1 MTNLSINFS
10 HPWLM
15 LLIIPAILW
24 TLVPYFRMNKRY
36 RGTRNRITSMI
47 LHIVIMVLSISVL
60 SGVTLA
66 YDLPNEDN
74 EVILLVDAS
83 FSNTES
89 ELAKNDFLQSVIQSN
104 SGEFKLGIV
113 TFGFDQVYAVE
124 LTNDMKRVFTDYLKA
139 PLPDDSATDIEAAL
153 RYAASLF
160 QNANGRIVLLTDAVE
175 TDGVA
180 NNMIKSIAADG
191 ITVDTVY
198 FKGNKTGDE
207 VQIIGMERPEEKV
220 KVGEPFEVSLILQSS
235 VATNVSIVPYDNGA
249 AGEAIPVEV
258 IDGIQRVKIPFKF
271 EVPDLHDL
279 SFEITCEEDSLS
291 QNNVYHS
298 YIYIENF
305 NNILILESN
314 DDESEA
320 ICRMLDDEI
329 NVTVIH
335 TEDVDRIPRTL
346 DQLRLYD
353 EVILCNV
360 ARSDMPE
367 GFEDILYQ
375 YVHDIGGGLFT
386 VCGNEYDEDP
396 SDEEWVA
403 NAYTKEDMENSK
415 YQQMLPVE
423 IIEYTPP
430 VAVMILI
437 DVSGSMWANGEPYEH
452 SKLYYAKQGAVA
464 CLDELSERD
473 YVGVI
478 ALAEEY
484 KEAIEL
490 TPRTQRDKILAAIEE
505 VKGPGGTVFSQALMK
520 AGQALSAMSNVE
532 KKHIILIT
540 DGEPAPEDSEK
551 YKYWMQANA
560 EAGITCSIVGIQ
572 CSAMAAADMKN
583 LLMEYGGVDADNFH
597 DVDDIQRVPQAIL
610 KDLQAP
616 EIKDVNYKTFV
627 PTIHTSNPITKD
639 IAQENMPQLHGF
651 YGVKAKNDATVILMG
666 EYTPVYTQWDFGEGR
681 VGTFACD
688 LNGTWSSD
696 FVDTVEGNTIV
707 NNIVRALLPSE
718 NIHVTD
724 IGLEIEGD
732 NYKTELNVFT
742 ELEEG
747 QYLEVRITS
756 PAADG
761 SSASTVQTLTAGIS
775 EGYTKFSF
783 YVTTAGIHEIVAQK
797 KNEAGVV
804 LYETVAYK
812 ALGYSQE
819 YNAFADEEA
828 AEEYAALLAQNG
840 RGTQITDP
848 WQVYEN
854 VAQFLH
860 EVIDPRL
867 PFIIAAIALLLLD
880 IAVRKFKWKW
890 PHEIV
895 RDRRTQ
901 MALSNPKK

>member
-10 HPWLM
+10 RPWFLL
-15 LLIIPAILW
+15 LLIPAALW

-36 RGTRNRITSMI
+36 RGTRNRIASMI
-47 LHIVIMVLSISVL
+47 LHIVVMVLSISVL
-60 SGVTLA
+60 SGMTIE
-66 YDLPNEDN
+66 YDLPNEEN

-104 SGEFKLGIV
+104 GGEFKLGIV
-113 TFGFDQVYAVE
+113 TFGFNQVYAVE
-124 LTNDMKRVFTDYLKA
+124 QTNDMKRVFTDYLRA
-139 PLPDDSATDIEAAL
+139 PQPDDSATDIEAAL
-153 RYAASLF
+153 RYTAGLF
-160 QNANGRIVLLTDAVE
+160 KNSGGRIVLLTDAEE

-180 NNMIKSIAADG
+180 NNVIKSIAADG

-198 FKGNKTGDE
+198 FKGNEKGDE
-207 VQIIGMERPEEKV
+207 VQIIGMERPEEKI
-220 KVGEPFEVSLILQSS
+220 KVGEPFEVNLVLQSS
-235 VATNVSIVPYDNGA
+235 VATNVSIVPYDNGV
-249 AGEAIPVEV
+249 AGTAIPVEV
-258 IDGIQRVKIPFKF
+258 IDGVQRVKIPFTF
-271 EVPDLHDL
+271 EVPDLHEM
-279 SFEITCEEDSLS
+279 SFEITCEEDNLS
-291 QNNVYHS
+291 QNNVFHS
-298 YIYIENF
+298 YLYIENF

-314 DDESEA
+314 DQESEA
-320 ICRMLDDEI
+320 ICRMLDDEV

-335 TEDVDRIPRTL
+335 TQDVDRIPRTL
-346 DQLRLYD
+346 EQLRAYD

-367 GFEDILYQ
+367 GFEDILYA
-375 YVHDIGGGLFT
+375 YVHDVGGGLFT
-386 VCGNEYDEDP
+386 VCGNEHDENP
-396 SDEEWVA
+396 GDEEWSA
-403 NAYTKEDMENSK
+403 NAYTKEDMEGSK

-437 DVSGSMWANGEPYEH
+437 DVSGSMWDGSTPKDQ
-452 SKLYYAKQGAVA
+452 SKLHAAKQGAVA
-464 CLDELSERD
+464 CLDALSERD
-473 YVGVI
+473 YIGVI

-490 TPRTQRDKILAAIEE
+490 TPRTQRDKILAAIDE

-540 DGEPAPEDSEK
+540 DGEPADDDSEK

-560 EAGITCSIVGIQ
+560 EAGITCSIIGIQ
-572 CSAMAAADMKN
+572 CSAMAASNMKN
-583 LLMEYGGVDADNFH
+583 LLVEYGGVDVDNFH
-597 DVDDIQRVPQAIL
+597 DVADIQRVPQAIL
-610 KDLQAP
+610 EDLQAP
-616 EIKDVNYKTFV
+616 EIKEVNYKTFV
-627 PTIHTSNPITKD
+627 PKIETVNTITKG
-639 IAQENMPQLHGF
+639 IAQENMPELHGY
-651 YGVKAKNDATVILMG
+651 YGVKAKSEATVVLMG
-666 EYTPVYTQWDFGEGR
+666 EYTPVYTQWEFGEGR

-696 FVDTVEGNTIV
+696 FVDTVEGNAIV
-707 NNIVRALLPSE
+707 NNIVRSLLPSE

-724 IGLEIEGD
+724 IGLEVEGD

-742 ELEEG
+742 ELQEG

-761 SSASTVQTLTAGIS
+761 SSESTVQTLTAGAS
-775 EGYTKFSF
+775 DGYTKLSF
-783 YVTTAGIHEIVAQK
+783 YVTTAGVHEIVAQK
-797 KNEAGVV
+797 KDASGTV

-819 YNAFADEEA
+819 YNAFADKDEA
-828 AEEYAALLAQNG
+828 EAYAALLAKNG
-840 RGTQITDP
+840 RGLQITDP

-860 EVIDPRL
+860 KVIDPRL
-867 PFIIAAIALLLLD
+867 PFIIAVIVLLLAD

-890 PHEIV
+890 PHEII
-895 RDRRTQ
+895 RDRKAR
-901 MALSNPKK
+901 MALSGQKE